1 MSVDKNVDG
10 DDDDGDDDHGVRE
23 EEDVTTV
30 KTPINK
36 C

>member
-23 EEDVTTV
+23 EEDVMTV

-36 C
+36 G